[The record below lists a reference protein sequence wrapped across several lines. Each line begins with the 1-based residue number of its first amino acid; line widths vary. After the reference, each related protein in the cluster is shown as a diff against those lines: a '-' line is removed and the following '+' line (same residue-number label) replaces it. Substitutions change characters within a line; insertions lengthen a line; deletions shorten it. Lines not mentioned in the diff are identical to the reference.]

1 MVYPGQTQV
10 CYYRNHIQLINLIVK
25 MKKFYPA
32 TLSLCAVIGLLAISF
47 SASAQTYAGG
57 TYTTT
62 PVLVGSGPY
71 NWNPNGGVSIWLGT
85 NGTPPAVCD
94 NCLIQLVGPGIIHL
108 NTSVLM
114 KNNSSLVVGPG
125 VTLEID
131 NSNGSDVTTA
141 NSIIMSD
148 ATNSTLVLQ
157 DVSSKVD
164 ATPAGTYD
172 GVFVR
177 YDETTPFGY
186 QKEFGNAPSFFVGT
200 AIPDKNGAEHGTTD
214 LGPSTLNSMGN
225 ILPIILSNFSAV
237 LNDGA
242 VDLSWTTASEA
253 NSDHFAVQRS
263 TNAGSSWSV
272 IGTVAAAG
280 NSSGTLNYTY
290 TDNKPAQGTSEYR
303 LQLVDKDGKYTY
315 SEVKSIRTGIVTSV
329 SVYPN
334 PARDFVNVT
343 LGGNAGESMLI
354 RLFNQSG
361 QVLVEKNISNAGGTT
376 VPLAV
381 SSYPE
386 GNYLI
391 VVSAADGSR
400 QISKLVITK

>member
-1 MVYPGQTQV
+1 
-10 CYYRNHIQLINLIVK
+10 
-25 MKKFYPA
+25 MKKFYPS
-32 TLSLCAVIGLLAISF
+32 TLSFFVVISLLAFSF
-47 SASAQTYAGG
+47 SASAQTYSGG

-62 PVLVGSGPY
+62 PVLAGSGPY
-71 NWNPNGGVSIWLGT
+71 NWSVTGGGVPIWSGST
-85 NGTPPAVCD
+85 GAPPSVCD
-94 NCLIQLVGPGIIHL
+94 NCLIQLIGPGVIHL
-108 NTSVLM
+108 NTSVYL
-114 KNNSSLVVGPG
+114 KNNSSLVIGPG
-125 VTLEID
+125 VTLQID
-131 NSNGSDVTTA
+131 NSGATNSFTGSY
-141 NSIIMSD
+141 SIMMSD
-148 ATNSTLVLQ
+148 LTNSTLVLQ
-157 DVSSKVD
+157 NASSELN
-164 ATPAGTYD
+164 ASGAGPYD
-172 GVFVR
+172 GVLIE
-177 YDETTPFGY
+177 YDDQTPVGY
-186 QKEFGNAPSFFVGT
+186 KKEFGIAPQGFVGNT
-200 AIPDKNGAEHGTTD
+200 IRDNNAAQQGTTGF
-214 LGPSTLNSMGN
+214 GPATLNSGN
-225 ILPIILSNFSAV
+225 GILPIILSEFSAV
-237 LNDGA
+237 LNQGA
-242 VDLSWTTASEA
+242 VDLSWTTTAEA

-272 IGTVAAAG
+272 IGTVAANG
-280 NSSGTLNYTY
+280 NSDVAINYTY

-343 LGGNAGESMLI
+343 LGGNAGETMLI

-361 QVLVEKNISNAGGTT
+361 AVLLEKNISNAGGTT

-400 QISKLVITK
+400 QVSKLVITK